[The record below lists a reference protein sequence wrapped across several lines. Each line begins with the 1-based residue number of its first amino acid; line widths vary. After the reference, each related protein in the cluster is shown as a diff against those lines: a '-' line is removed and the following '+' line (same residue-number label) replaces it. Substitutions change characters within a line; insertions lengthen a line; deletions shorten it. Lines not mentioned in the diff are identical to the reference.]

1 MSKKDFPSYL
11 ARKLRY
17 QDLCLL
23 LQEDDKIRQLIAKIA
38 QTANAQQQNEDAQ
51 RANQADLEKLQ
62 AALDNAQKEIT
73 DIENQLAQANT
84 LLEQKAK
91 EFDTLTTQH
100 NATKRQLQERQ
111 EELETVRTKFKKQ
124 LQEKQDELKGAQAQQ
139 KEAEEA
145 QIALENKWLPM
156 EGYLKTSQLIL
167 EDDALCQLFHLS
179 QSKQD
184 QGRNI
189 ILLAALAGQYTNG
202 LESVWK
208 IFQARC
214 KNENRAIN
222 DAETNILQQVLAIHN
237 AILSD
242 KNQYEL
248 TSPEIGADYDF
259 KQHER
264 IDNEGEQIRAILLP
278 GLRKKG
284 DTKSDNKPLV
294 KTDAI

>member
-1 MSKKDFPSYL
+1 MSKKVPSYL

-23 LQEDDKIRQLIAKIA
+23 LEDDDKVRQLIAKIA
-38 QTANAQQQNEDAQ
+38 QTANSQQQNENAQ
-51 RANQADLEKLQ
+51 RANQAELENLQ
-62 AALDNAQKEIT
+62 AALDDAQQQKT
-73 DIENQLAQANT
+73 DIENQLAQADT
-84 LLEQKAK
+84 LLKQKAK

-100 NATKRQLQERQ
+100 NATKRQLQE
-111 EELETVRTKFKKQ
+111 ELAKVHAKFNKQ
-124 LQEKQDELKGAQAQQ
+124 LQEKQDELKEAQAQQ

-145 QIALENKWLPM
+145 QTALENKWLPM
-156 EGYLKTSQLIL
+156 KGYLKTSQLIL
-167 EDDALCQLFHLS
+167 ADNELCQLFHLS
-179 QSKQD
+179 QQD

-208 IFQARC
+208 ILQARC
-214 KNENRAIN
+214 KNEKRAIN
-222 DAETNILQQVLAIHN
+222 DDETTILQQVLAIHN

-248 TSPEIGADYDF
+248 TSPEIGDKYNF
-259 KQHER
+259 KQHEP
-264 IDNEGEQIRAILLP
+264 IDNGGEQIRAILLP

-294 KTDAI
+294 KTDE

>member
-11 ARKLRY
+11 TRKLRY
-17 QDLCLL
+17 QDLCRIM
-23 LQEDDKIRQLIAKIA
+23 QEDDDIRRIITEIA
-38 QTANAQQQNEDAQ
+38 QTANMQQQDEEAQ
-51 RANQADLEKLQ
+51 RANEVELKKIQ
-62 AALDNAQKEIT
+62 AALDNARKEKT
-73 DIENQLAQANT
+73 DIENQLAQADT
-84 LLEQKAK
+84 LLQQKAK
-91 EFDTLTTQH
+91 QFDTLIKQH
-100 NATKRQLQERQ
+100 SATERQLQERQ
-111 EELETVRTKFKKQ
+111 
-124 LQEKQDELKGAQAQQ
+124 DELKKNQKQQ
-139 KEAEEA
+139 KEAEQA
-145 QIALENKWLPM
+145 KIALENTWLPM

-167 EDDALCQLFHLS
+167 ADNALCQHFHLS
-179 QSKQD
+179 QSPQD

-208 IFQARC
+208 ILQARC
-214 KNENRAIN
+214 KNKNRAIN
-222 DAETNILQQVLAIHN
+222 DAETTILQQVLAIHN

-248 TSPEIGADYDF
+248 TLPEIGADYDF

-278 GLRKKG
+278 GLHKKG

>member
-1 MSKKDFPSYL
+1 MSKKVPSYL

-23 LQEDDKIRQLIAKIA
+23 LQDDDKVRQLIAKIA

-62 AALDNAQKEIT
+62 AALDNARKEKT
-73 DIENQLAQANT
+73 DIADQLAQT
-84 LLEQKAK
+84 E
-91 EFDTLTTQH
+91 
-100 NATKRQLQERQ
+100 RQLQERQ
-111 EELETVRTKFKKQ
+111 EELETVRTKFNKQ
-124 LQEKQDELKGAQAQQ
+124 LQEKQDELKEAQAQQ
-139 KEAEEA
+139 KEAEKA
-145 QIALENKWLPM
+145 QTALENKWLPM
-156 EGYLKTSQLIL
+156 KGYLKTSQLIL
-167 EDDALCQLFHLS
+167 ADDALCQLFHLS
-179 QSKQD
+179 QQD

-208 IFQARC
+208 ILQARC

-248 TSPEIGADYDF
+248 TSPEIGDKYDF

-278 GLRKKG
+278 GLHKKG